1 MTQQTF
7 KDVIEDE
14 VAEALEI
21 AETEL
26 GHDLQEAYMEASAAK
41 RKKADIILMQ
51 IRTIYDN
58 NDDDAELDIFA
69 KVLKLETILGLC

>member
-1 MTQQTF
+1 MQSTF

-21 AETEL
+21 AEAEL
-26 GHDLQEAYMEASAAK
+26 GRDIQGAYMEAPAAK
-41 RKKADIILMQ
+41 RKMADLILIQ

-69 KVLKLETILGLC
+69 KVLKLETVLGLC

>member
-1 MTQQTF
+1 MQSTF

-21 AETEL
+21 AEAEL
-26 GHDLQEAYMEASAAK
+26 GRDIQGAYMEAPAAK
-41 RKKADIILMQ
+41 RKMADLILMQ

>member
-1 MTQQTF
+1 MQSTF

-14 VAEALEI
+14 IAEALEI

-26 GHDLQEAYMEASAAK
+26 GRDLQGAYMEASAAK
-41 RKKADIILMQ
+41 QKMADLILMQ

-69 KVLKLETILGLC
+69 KVLKLETVLGLC

>member
-1 MTQQTF
+1 MQSTF

-21 AETEL
+21 AESEL
-26 GHDLQEAYMEASAAK
+26 GHDLQDAYMEASAAK
-41 RKKADIILMQ
+41 QKKANRILLE

-69 KVLKLETILGLC
+69 KVLKLETVLGLC